1 MASITKYRGK
11 WRCQVRRKGMAPL
24 SKTFERHADA
34 AAWGSHVE
42 AKIAAGVPV
51 EQDRH
56 RDIKTVADL
65 LDWYLA
71 TDEAKAKKSASNDHD
86 RSKNIKPLIGDVDAF
101 KLTSAGLSQ
110 YKRDRLGM
118 PRSAPQTVQHEL
130 ALLHRAYV
138 VAVEELDW
146 KLPNGIPRTRRP
158 LIDSARDRRVKQDEL
173 VRLVQACE
181 SPDTAALM
189 ELAVETAMRRG
200 ELVGLEWKRVD
211 FARKSVYLDRTKTG
225 SPRTVPLSPRAV
237 ELLLARYRK
246 GDTGLVFNIQP
257 GSVSQ
262 ALRRAAKRAG
272 SKDLRFHDLR
282 HEATSRLFEKGLN
295 QIEVARITGHKTLS
309 MLNRY
314 THLDVEHLVNKL
326 GPRVEDLTPE
336 LLERLLDVLKD
347 LPSARP
353 GA

>member
-1 MASITKYRGK
+1 M
-11 WRCQVRRKGMAPL
+11 
-24 SKTFERHADA
+24 
-34 AAWGSHVE
+34 E
-42 AKIAAGVPV
+42 AKLAAGVPV
-51 EQDRH
+51 EPDKR

-71 TDEAKAKKSASNDHD
+71 TDEAKAKKSASHDHD
-86 RSKNIKPLIGDVDAF
+86 RAKNIKPLIGDVDAF
-101 KLTSAGLSQ
+101 KLTSAALSQ
-110 YKRDRLGM
+110 YKRDRLAM
-118 PRSAPQTVQHEL
+118 PRSSPQTVQHEL
-130 ALLHRAYV
+130 AVLHRAYV

-146 KLPNGIPRTRRP
+146 RLPNGIPKTRRP
-158 LIDSARDRRVKQDEL
+158 VIDSARDRRVKPDEL
-173 VRLVQACE
+173 ARLVAACE

-200 ELVGLEWKRVD
+200 ELVALEWERVD

-225 SPRTVPLSPRAV
+225 SPRTVPLSPRAM
-237 ELLLARYRK
+237 ELLQARYRE
-246 GDTGLVFNIQP
+246 GDTGLVFTIQP

-282 HEATSRLFEKGLN
+282 HEATSRLFEHGLN

-314 THLDVEHLVNKL
+314 THLDVEHLVGKL
-326 GPRVEDLTPE
+326 GPKAADLTPE
-336 LLERLLDVLKD
+336 LLERLLAMLQER
-347 LPSARP
+347 PASSP

>member
-34 AAWGSHVE
+34 SAWGADME

-51 EQDRH
+51 EPPRH
-56 RDIKTVADL
+56 REVKTVADL

-71 TDEAKAKKSASNDHD
+71 TDEARAKKSASSD
-86 RSKNIKPLIGDVDAF
+86 KNRIKRIKPLIGAVDAF
-101 KLTSAGLSQ
+101 KLTSAGLTQ
-110 YKRDRLGM
+110 YKRDRLEM

-138 VAVEELDW
+138 VAVEEMDW
-146 KLPNGIPRTRRP
+146 KLPNGIPKTRRP
-158 LIDSARDRRVKQDEL
+158 VIASSRDRRVKPDEL
-173 VRLVQACE
+173 ARLVAACE
-181 SPDTAALM
+181 SPETAMLM

-200 ELVGLEWKRVD
+200 ELVGLEWERVD
-211 FARKSVYLDRTKTG
+211 FGRKSVYLDKTKTG
-225 SPRTVPLSPRAV
+225 SPRTVPLSPRAL
-237 ELLLARYRK
+237 ELLQARYRK
-246 GDTGLVFNIQP
+246 GDKGLVFNLQP

-262 ALRRAAKRAG
+262 ALRRAAKRVG
-272 SKDLRFHDLR
+272 SKDLRFHDFR

-314 THLDVEHLVNKL
+314 THLDVEHLVSKL
-326 GPRVEDLTPE
+326 GPRAENLTPE
-336 LLERLLDVLKD
+336 LLERLLEVLD
-347 LPSARP
+347 GLPARPSA
-353 GA
+353 